1 MDDNSDNGVKINLI
15 SSRKLDSMSSE
26 EKLRFILDEVKKG
39 TVLVLERGL
48 TATEEIDLIKATMS
62 EINHDTFI
70 GIEMQSYS
78 SQELAAEGW
87 LARVLGRSRV
97 PKMSVIGPAN
107 LLKTIHKNGSM
118 IQTMVLTGE
127 ATSKEVPAEEYTE
140 EVTPGAELPGE
151 GEPGPPEELSQD
163 ESNEGLPEHEPP
175 IPLSQDLSSATEPEP
190 ENETPIESTQVP
202 IQEPITLGS
211 EPEQESESKHEPP
224 LAIRQPPPEPQPVL
238 PPDQPPLARREPSG
252 LQEPPSPPGEDL
264 PASQTAVELE
274 TDYDTPAEEVTTE
287 PTESAPEPEAES
299 MQDLYGEPPHAEPV
313 MQGDI
318 PPSLEHEVPTDTEA
332 KTEAETDAKAETSSG
347 DVVKEPPPDQQ
358 QGTGFLY
365 KRLKQEEE

>member
-15 SSRKLDSMSSE
+15 SSRKLDSMNSE
-26 EKLRFILDEVKKG
+26 EKLRFILDEVKRG

-78 SQELAAEGW
+78 SHELAAEGW

-127 ATSKEVPAEEYTE
+127 SISKEVPAKEHTE
-140 EVTPGAELPGE
+140 EVTPGAELPEE
-151 GEPGPPEELSQD
+151 GEPGSPEELSQD
-163 ESNEGLPEHEPP
+163 ESNEELPEQEPP
-175 IPLSQDLSSATEPEP
+175 IPPSQDLSSASEPEP
-190 ENETPIESTQVP
+190 ENAIPIEPTQVP
-202 IQEPITLGS
+202 IQEPITLES
-211 EPEQESESKHEPP
+211 EPEQGLGPNPEPP
-224 LAIRQPPPEPQPVL
+224 LAISQPPPEPQPVL
-238 PPDQPPLARREPSG
+238 PSEQPPLARRELSG
-252 LQEPPSPPGEDL
+252 LQ
-264 PASQTAVELE
+264 
-274 TDYDTPAEEVTTE
+274 E
-287 PTESAPEPEAES
+287 PTESAPEPAAES
-299 MQDLYGEPPHAEPV
+299 MQDLYGEPPQAEPV
-313 MQGDI
+313 LQGDI
-318 PPSLEHEVPTDTEA
+318 PPNLEQEVPTD
-332 KTEAETDAKAETSSG
+332 TDAKAETNSG
-347 DVVKEPPPDQQ
+347 DVVKEPLQDQQ
-358 QGTGFLY
+358 QGYGFLY